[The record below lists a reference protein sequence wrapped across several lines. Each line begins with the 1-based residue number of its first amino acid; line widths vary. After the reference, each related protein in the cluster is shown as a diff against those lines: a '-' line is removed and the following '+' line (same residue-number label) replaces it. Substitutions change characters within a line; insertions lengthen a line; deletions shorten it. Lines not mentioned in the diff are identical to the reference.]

1 VRHKQFLNWF
11 QWDVDVDMVDN
22 PNPWKWKI
30 NEKNPLYKRL
40 MKSSLLPLQTSYY
53 FLATY
58 KIMVFNQVEC
68 GWHRSQVVVLTNL
81 LNKYRPLTTYDFAIC
96 PSKADFHLYQ
106 VEFIST
112 WSLWEERRCN
122 IFWASKLLSQ
132 LYSIICR
139 HTLLIRNLQRKVT
152 YVLAPVP
159 W

>member
-1 VRHKQFLNWF
+1 MRCGCRYGWQPKPMKMK
-11 QWDVDVDMVDN
+11 D
-22 PNPWKWKI
+22 KW
-30 NEKNPLYKRL
+30 KNPLYKRL

-58 KIMVFNQVEC
+58 KIRVFNQVEC

-81 LNKYRPLTTYDFAIC
+81 LNKYRPLTAYDYSFHVIAIC